1 MMSGEID
8 CFMCRHNSKVLC
20 EATKKLPDNIC
31 LTIAMMAGCKRCE
44 IDAEMLAIADEIKI
58 LKKKRSKNRDRIF
71 IWNVKVINSINRWS
85 SFIMNTAISIICI
98 HKKQN

>member
-1 MMSGEID
+1 
-8 CFMCRHNSKVLC
+8 MCRHNSKVLC

-58 LKKKRSKNRDRIF
+58 LKKKRSNNRDRIF
-71 IWNVKVINSINRWS
+71 YLE
-85 SFIMNTAISIICI
+85 
-98 HKKQN
+98 HKGDKLYKQMEQFHNEHSDIYNMYPQ

>member
-1 MMSGEID
+1 MSDEVD

-20 EATKKLPDNIC
+20 EATKRLPDNIC

-58 LKKKRSKNRDRIF
+58 LKKKRSNNRDRIF
-71 IWNVKVINSINRWS
+71 YLERKGD
-85 SFIMNTAISIICI
+85 
-98 HKKQN
+98 KLYKQMEQFHNEHSDIYNMYPQ

>member
-1 MMSGEID
+1 MSDEVD

-20 EATKKLPDNIC
+20 EAKKKLPDNIC

-58 LKKKRSKNRDRIF
+58 LKKKRSNNRDRIF
-71 IWNVKVINSINRWS
+71 YLERKGD
-85 SFIMNTAISIICI
+85 
-98 HKKQN
+98 KLYKQMEQFHNEHSDIYNMYPQ

>member
-1 MMSGEID
+1 MSDEVD

-20 EATKKLPDNIC
+20 EATKRLPDNIC

-58 LKKKRSKNRDRIF
+58 LKKKRSNNRDRIF
-71 IWNVKVINSINRWS
+71 YLERKGD
-85 SFIMNTAISIICI
+85 
-98 HKKQN
+98 KLYKQMEQLHNEHSDIYNMYPQ

>member
-1 MMSGEID
+1 MSGEID

-20 EATKKLPDNIC
+20 EATKRLPDNIC

-58 LKKKRSKNRDRIF
+58 LKKKRSNNRDRIF
-71 IWNVKVINSINRWS
+71 YLERKGD
-85 SFIMNTAISIICI
+85 
-98 HKKQN
+98 KLYKQMEQFHNEHSDIYNMYPQ

>member
-1 MMSGEID
+1 MMSDDEE
-8 CFMCRHNSKVLC
+8 CFMCKHNSKVLY
-20 EATKKLPDNIC
+20 EATKTLPDNIC

-71 IWNVKVINSINRWS
+71 YLERKGD
-85 SFIMNTAISIICI
+85 
-98 HKKQN
+98 KLYKQMEQFHNEHSDIYNMYPQ

>member
-1 MMSGEID
+1 MSDEVD

-58 LKKKRSKNRDRIF
+58 LKKKRSNNRDRIF
-71 IWNVKVINSINRWS
+71 YLERKSD
-85 SFIMNTAISIICI
+85 
-98 HKKQN
+98 KLYKQMEQFHNEHSDIYNMYPQ

>member
-1 MMSGEID
+1 MSDEVD

-58 LKKKRSKNRDRIF
+58 
-71 IWNVKVINSINRWS
+71 
-85 SFIMNTAISIICI
+85 
-98 HKKQN
+98 

>member
-1 MMSGEID
+1 MSDEVD

-20 EATKKLPDNIC
+20 EATKKLSDNIC

-71 IWNVKVINSINRWS
+71 YLERKGD
-85 SFIMNTAISIICI
+85 
-98 HKKQN
+98 KLYKQMEQLHNEHSDIYNMYPQ